1 VVGPG
6 THSTVV
12 RAVVH
17 VGLIATAAVSLALEP
32 VLALHIL
39 LGLTFVGLSVIHLGQ
54 RRRVSWRLL
63 ARLRANPAPTS
74 ASARLATA
82 DLVLLAL
89 TVVMLASGLWDWL
102 AGHPTR
108 IRWHA
113 ISGVVLA
120 GWLLLHTLRRRR
132 RLLSSRIR

>member
-1 VVGPG
+1 MVASG
-6 THSTVV
+6 TRASTA

-17 VGLIATAAVSLALEP
+17 LGLVATVAISLAFEP

-39 LGLTFVGLSVIHLGQ
+39 LGLIFVGLVVIHLGQ
-54 RRRVSWRLL
+54 RRRVSTRLL
-63 ARLRANPAPTS
+63 KRLRAHPAPTS
-74 ASARLATA
+74 ASARLAAA
-82 DLVLLAL
+82 DVVLLAITAL
-89 TVVMLASGLWDWL
+89 MLASGLWDWL

-108 IRWHA
+108 TRWHA

>member
-1 VVGPG
+1 
-6 THSTVV
+6 
-12 RAVVH
+12 VH
-17 VGLIATAAVSLALEP
+17 VGLIATVAVSLALEP

-39 LGLTFVGLSVIHLGQ
+39 LGLSFVALLVIHLGQ
-54 RRRVSWRLL
+54 RRRVSMRLL
-63 ARLRANPAPTS
+63 ARLRVHPAPTS
-74 ASARLATA
+74 ASARLAAA
-82 DLVLLAL
+82 DLILLAI
-89 TVVMLASGLWDWL
+89 TAVMLASGLWDWL

-108 IRWHA
+108 PRWHA